1 MVTFVLLLAA
11 ITALAFWYLRWH
23 FSTFKRLGLQGPEP
37 SIIAGNLPEI
47 MKKGQ
52 LQAMIDW
59 SKQYGRVFGYYE
71 GWTPVIAVADP
82 KILRQILVKDFDN
95 FRSRKPFPLAPRKA
109 LGLFLENGHQ
119 WKQSRSILTPAF
131 STGKIKKMFPVID
144 SMVDNLEE
152 NIKVKSAKA
161 KPFDIYRYDRFR
173 LKGLFVLDS
182 IYQGLTLDV
191 IGRCAFGLQ
200 TNAQT
205 DPKDEFL
212 TNIRF
217 LFSGLSKT
225 CILYLVMLIPIFQYF
240 VFALKNLVIIFG
252 MNPVVWLRNQLREI
266 IRIRKE
272 MGSSHNA
279 IDLVQLMLFPS
290 TKYST
295 GAEKQRSMTDREIVA
310 QSLTFLLA
318 GYETTSAVLSFLTDL
333 LSRNKEVQDRLCAE
347 IDGVIRD
354 GHVDY
359 DNVQQLPYF
368 DMVINEVCRLYPTAS
383 LIVTRQAAE
392 SRIYNG
398 VHIPAGMA
406 IQANVWALHHDGHF
420 WQNPEAFIPERF
432 SPTYKEKIVPYSFL
446 PFGVGP
452 RSCIGERFAMLEIKL
467 TIARI
472 LKNYRFTRPHDSDS
486 KHFSICDNLDYG
498 LYRERCLVNVYPV
511 LSITFMI

>member
-1 MVTFVLLLAA
+1 MNNNAKQHIFCLIMYFNVIFSRYK
-11 ITALAFWYLRWH
+11 YLRWH
-23 FSTFKRLGLQGPEP
+23 FSTFKRLGLQGPQP

-59 SKQYGRVFGYYE
+59 SKQYGRIFGYYE

-82 KILRQILVKDFDN
+82 QILRQILVKDFDN

-131 STGKIKKMFPVID
+131 STGKIKKMFPIID
-144 SMVDNLEE
+144 NMVDHLEE
-152 NIKVKSAKA
+152 NLNVKSAEA
-161 KPFDIYRYDRFR
+161 KPFDIYSF
-173 LKGLFVLDS
+173 
-182 IYQGLTLDV
+182 YQSLTLDV

-272 MGSSHNA
+272 MG
-279 IDLVQLMLFPS
+279 
-290 TKYST
+290 
-295 GAEKQRSMTDREIVA
+295 KQRSMTDREIVA

-333 LSRNKEVQDRLCAE
+333 LSRNKAVHDRLCAE
-347 IDGVIRD
+347 IDGVIGE

-359 DNVQQLPYF
+359 DNVQKLPYF
-368 DMVINEVCRLYPTAS
+368 DMVVNEICRMYPTAS

-392 SRIYNG
+392 SRSYNG
-398 VHIPAGMA
+398 VYIPAGMA
-406 IQANVWALHHDGHF
+406 VQANVWALHHDEQL
-420 WQNPEAFIPERF
+420 WQNPEEFIPERF
-432 SPTYKEKIVPYSFL
+432 SPQYKEKIVRYSFL
-446 PFGVGP
+446 PFGAGP
-452 RSCIGERFAMLEIKL
+452 RSCIGERFALLEIKL
-467 TIARI
+467 TIVRI
-472 LKNYRFTRPHDSDS
+472 LKNYRFTRPHDSEKPLELVSRGAIVPRDGVQ
-486 KHFSICDNLDYG
+486 I
-498 LYRERCLVNVYPV
+498 RVERRCL
-511 LSITFMI
+511 S